1 MGIAGPNLS
10 YCLFLSYKHL
20 IDIYLR
26 SICFVNT
33 KEIFR
38 NNTTD
43 YTLIFSLASRKA
55 HAKPVVLRAL
65 GSRVLNS
72 VCPSFLV
79 LS

>member
-10 YCLFLSYKHL
+10 YYLFLSYEHL

-43 YTLIFSLASRKA
+43 HTLISHWLPEKLMAR
-55 HAKPVVLRAL
+55 PVVLRAL
-65 GSRVLNS
+65 GPRVLNS